1 MAAPPPPLRNNGMFF
16 VSRRISIVIIMR
28 DKRNGLE
35 IILTSILFINF
46 TSEIPNYRNYSR
58 TRISY
63 ILPRLTDTTTITN
76 ECRFVNFKT

>member
-1 MAAPPPPLRNNGMFF
+1 MAVPPLRINGMFF

-63 ILPRLTDTTTITN
+63 ILPRLTDTTAITN